1 LLATI
6 CFSVKILGLNF
17 STHGQII
24 MNNKTSLLLLTPLL
38 ILATPFEARAEDSPV
53 KLDISGHF
61 KMYGNYDHQDGA
73 VKNVDILRDT
83 DVTFSGETV
92 LSSGLTVG
100 ALINADGDGGDGFAV
115 EDSFIYASG
124 NWGRVSFGMED
135 GAAFL
140 LQVAAPSADDNVDGL
155 ETFVTPFNFAGTSL
169 AGTRFETGVSTF
181 GLDYDNDLTAG
192 IDKMSYYTPVF
203 AGFQAGVSYTPDV
216 QNFASVSRGISGNSV
231 DNQLDEYGSAWETG
245 VRYEHKISDIIS
257 YKAGAGYT
265 SVGVEQTNNAS
276 TVDTYKEWNTA
287 IDFDIGAY
295 GIGAVYTEKNGG
307 LVANGDSK
315 TYVLGADYTVGAI
328 KYGTSWLHNTQD
340 ESATE
345 EVKTNR
351 FAAGLVYEY
360 GPGLTF
366 RGSVSHVAA
375 DASSTLGGDVD
386 GTAVTV
392 GTQVL
397 F

>member
-1 LLATI
+1 M
-6 CFSVKILGLNF
+6 KK
-17 STHGQII
+17 Q
-24 MNNKTSLLLLTPLL
+24 SLLLLTPLL
-38 ILATPFEARAEDSPV
+38 ILAHPFEAKAEDNPV

-61 KMYGNYDHQDGA
+61 KMYGNYVDQDGD
-73 VKNVDILRDT
+73 VKSVDMLRDV
-83 DVTFSGETV
+83 DVTFAGETI
-92 LSSGLTVG
+92 LSNSLTVG

-115 EDSFIYASG
+115 EDSYIYASG

-140 LQVAAPSADDNVDGL
+140 LQVSAPSADDNVDGL
-155 ETFVTPFNFAGTSL
+155 ETFVNPFNFAGTSL
-169 AGTRFETGVSTF
+169 AGTQFETEVSTF

-216 QNFASVSRGISGNSV
+216 QNFAPVSRGLSGNSL

-245 VRYEHKISDIIS
+245 LRYENTVSDTIN
-257 YKAGAGYT
+257 YRAGAGYT
-265 SVGVEQTNNAS
+265 SVDTEQTNGAS
-276 TVDTYKEWNTA
+276 VIDTYNEWNA
-287 IDFDIGAY
+287 ALDFDIGAF
-295 GIGAVYTEKNGG
+295 GIGGAYTENNGG
-307 LVANGDSK
+307 LVADGDSK
-315 TYVLGADYTVGAI
+315 TVVLGADYTVGAV
-328 KYGTSWLHNTQD
+328 KYGTSWLHNTHE

-351 FAAGLVYEY
+351 YTGGLIYEY

-366 RGSVSHVAA
+366 RGSVSYVAA
-375 DASSTLGGDVD
+375 DAPSALGGDVD
-386 GTAVTV
+386 GTAVTL
-392 GTQVL
+392 GTQIL